1 MKTTFVAT
9 ILALIGTLSIARAT
23 PAGIF
28 DIGRELRRGP
38 RDCASFLTRYKE
50 RDTDAEEAFAT
61 VITGLSNSGN
71 VVAEKMIEMMQRK
84 AEVAECINDIC
95 NNDPDS
101 FSPGVC
107 RPDDEEDNGE
117 TRRALR
123 RHGGG
128 GRGGFGGGRRG
139 GIEDLCDNLDDANEV
154 IDALNTAFDDVDN
167 KYADKAIMML
177 TMGTI
182 MCEEF

>member
-9 ILALIGTLSIARAT
+9 ILAAIGTLSIAESK
-23 PAGIF
+23 PARIF
-28 DIGRELRRGP
+28 DIGRELRRGI
-38 RDCASFLTRYKE
+38 DCPTFMQRYTE
-50 RDTDAEEAFAT
+50 RDNVAEQNLKD
-61 VITGLSNSGN
+61 VLTGLDGN
-71 VVAEKMIEMMQRK
+71 VIAEKMLEMMQRK
-84 AEVAECINDIC
+84 AEVTACIYKECDEGT
-95 NNDPDS
+95 
-101 FSPGVC
+101 FEPGDC
-107 RPDDEEDNGE
+107 RPDNEDNGE

-139 GIEDLCDNLDDANEV
+139 GIEDLCENLDDANDV
-154 IDALNTAFDDVDN
+154 IDELTREFQEVDN
-167 KYADKAIMML
+167 KYADRAIMML